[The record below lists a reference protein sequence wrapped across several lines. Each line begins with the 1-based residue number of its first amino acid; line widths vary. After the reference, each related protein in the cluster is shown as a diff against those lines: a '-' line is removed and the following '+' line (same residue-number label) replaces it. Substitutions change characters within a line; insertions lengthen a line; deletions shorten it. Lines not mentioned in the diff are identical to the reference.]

1 MLTLI
6 VSFFPSYSNSVTEFK
21 MQFASSV
28 MEILSPVYDSLVKT
42 GIRVW
47 YSSYCQLIEFC

>member
-47 YSSYCQLIEFC
+47 YSSYRQLIEFC